1 MYFYSMHNIFC
12 DHYGPLP
19 MWLLSPIE
27 NISQV
32 YFSIEQAR
40 FNTMDL
46 LTLTRTD
53 YIIQLIIFY
62 VITFLNDFNEFGK
75 RDKSIECV
83 IIDQV
88 FQNSQKRT

>member
-1 MYFYSMHNIFC
+1 
-12 DHYGPLP
+12 
-19 MWLLSPIE
+19 
-27 NISQV
+27 
-32 YFSIEQAR
+32 
-40 FNTMDL
+40 MDL
-46 LTLTRTD
+46 LKLTRTY